1 MVGEWRVACKGRNQV
16 ELPQTV
22 TDHVG
27 HHAGAS
33 SPKQA
38 RPSGDMQVKVVRTG
52 HKASDRSFGR
62 ERLCKHKYSNYCVD
76 DVLEQEGKEA
86 NEADGGP
93 RAVADEVTTLMVGTD
108 TTDTLVQS
116 SNNLDLESTKQSE
129 ADDLIVNYSNGGT
142 ILEQQDTKESNN
154 VKYVYV
160 REHEHM
166 HHGHSHAHSHIHS
179 APDSISS
186 VGK

>member
-76 DVLEQEGKEA
+76 DVLEQDKE
-86 NEADGGP
+86 EASAGP
-93 RAVADEVTTLMVGTD
+93 RVADEVTTLMV
-108 TTDTLVQS
+108 S
-116 SNNLDLESTKQSE
+116 ST
-129 ADDLIVNYSNGGT
+129 YF
-142 ILEQQDTKESNN
+142 
-154 VKYVYV
+154 VYF
-160 REHEHM
+160 
-166 HHGHSHAHSHIHS
+166 
-179 APDSISS
+179 
-186 VGK
+186 